1 MLHSYS
7 QRGKSCVIIY
17 TEFTEKDAFRM
28 QTRLFM
34 LEKLIEF
41 ICLILKTFQ
50 LKKDI
55 NNLEKSIKR
64 NASSMQNITDL

>member
-1 MLHSYS
+1 
-7 QRGKSCVIIY
+7 
-17 TEFTEKDAFRM
+17 M

-41 ICLILKTFQ
+41 ICLILKTFK

-64 NASSMQNITDL
+64 NASSKQNNADL